1 MFFCT
6 GALTLLL
13 PGCPVHKLHVYAA
26 VVCDVGQCEPHAVVC
41 GQGSVVGPVREAESS
56 PCGIDESTGQC
67 TPGDTCAGQ
76 PLVTGHR
83 NSVSQLAVIL
93 LHVSWDYMIPVEKG
107 ETCLALVMYM
117 CSLLLRAGKATRT
130 LYTRSYSGL
139 NGFLMYTHSLL
150 HACIYVFLRVIQCR
164 TYIIMMGAPLAKYCQ

>member
-1 MFFCT
+1 M
-6 GALTLLL
+6 LL

-26 VVCDVGQCEPHAVVC
+26 VVCGVGQCEPHAVVC

-93 LHVSWDYMIPVEKG
+93 LHVSWDYMIPVMRRVKHVWPWS
-107 ETCLALVMYM
+107 CICVVCFCVPVRLHV
-117 CSLLLRAGKATRT
+117 

-139 NGFLMYTHSLL
+139 NGFLMDTHSLL
-150 HACIYVFLRVIQCR
+150 HACIYVFLRVIQC
-164 TYIIMMGAPLAKYCQ
+164 I